1 MNRRGD
7 GKDIAQLVVYNS
19 GRKGV
24 RDVDLAEACGFTVEQ
39 MYGRIGH
46 KLLLLARSSWFEL
59 QPAKGSSDQ
68 GDARPVIVFTL
79 SGVIMMSA
87 WLGTERA
94 LEFGTEI
101 LPLLKMRHRASK
113 NKRRRPRRVN
123 APSRQAKYQRGLAG
137 LQAAVSARK
146 GGA

>member
-24 RDVDLAEACGFTVEQ
+24 RDVDLAEACGFKVEQ
-39 MYGRIGH
+39 MYGRLGH
-46 KLLLLARSSWFEL
+46 KLLMLARSSWFEL
-59 QPAKGSSDQ
+59 QPAKSSRD
-68 GDARPVIVFTL
+68 DARPVIVFTL
-79 SGVIMMSA
+79 SGVIMISA

-123 APSRQAKYQRGLAG
+123 DPPRQAKYQRRLAG
-137 LQAAVSARK
+137 MQAEVSARK